1 MTATLPFALDQ
12 VERSDGPLVHVL
24 LGADGGPVGAVA
36 ARLLPA
42 SRDRVFRVITDLERL
57 AERVPMMDRAHL
69 DGNRVT
75 VHLRFGI
82 GLFSAKFSFKAERRV
97 EDGRSL
103 ELRYLEG
110 EPRDLRIRHEVHD
123 ASAAGASVLFTTV
136 TFDAFSLGFL
146 AKYFLKHHPE
156 IRFGVFPGSALTLSD
171 AVLRAV
177 R

>member
-1 MTATLPFALDQ
+1 MTATPPFTLDQ
-12 VERSDGPLVHVL
+12 VERSDGPLVRVL

-36 ARLLPA
+36 ARLMPA
-42 SRDRVFRVITDLERL
+42 SRERVFRVITDLDRL
-57 AERVPMMDRAHL
+57 ADRVPMMDKAHI

-82 GLFSAKFSFKAERRV
+82 GLFSAKFSFKAERQV
-97 EDGRSL
+97 DEGRAL
-103 ELRYLEG
+103 ELRYVEG

-123 ASAAGASVLFTTV
+123 ASAPGASVLFTTV
-136 TFDAFSLGFL
+136 SFDAFSLGFL

-171 AVLRAV
+171 AVLRAL

>member
-1 MTATLPFALDQ
+1 MTSLLPFTLEQ
-12 VERSDGPLVHVL
+12 VERSDGPLLHVI

-42 SRDRVFRVITDLERL
+42 TRERVFRTITEVDRL
-57 AERVPMMDRAHL
+57 AERVPMMDKVQL
-69 DGNRVT
+69 EGGRVT

-82 GLFSAKFSFKAERRV
+82 GLFSARFSFKAERRV
-97 EDGRSL
+97 EDGHAM

-123 ASAAGASVLFTTV
+123 AGAAGSSVLFTTV
-136 TFDAFSLGFL
+136 AFDAFSLGFL

>member
-12 VERSDGPLVHVL
+12 VERSDGPLVHVI
-24 LGADGGPVGAVA
+24 LGSDGGPVGAVA

-42 SRDRVFRVITDLERL
+42 PRARVFRVITEVDRL
-57 AERVPMMDRAHL
+57 AERIPMMDRVQL
-69 DGNRVT
+69 EGSRVT

-97 EDGRSL
+97 EEGRSM
-103 ELRYLEG
+103 ELRYVEG
-110 EPRDLRIRHEVHD
+110 EPRDLRIRHELHD
-123 ASAAGASVLFTTV
+123 ASVEGASVLFTTV
-136 TFDAFSLGFL
+136 GFDALSLGFL